1 MLSRFFASRNLH
13 CDDGVVY
20 IPQFLDKPQEYL
32 SWKDVE
38 TCLTRDDLYWELI
51 NGNGEKRSLPEYKP
65 YWSPVP
71 CQDKNTIYN
80 HITSGESFVI
90 TGYSKIK
97 RKTQDLCIE
106 IERSLDVCTD
116 VHVYGARTKSPSFK
130 THCDH
135 FSNFIIQCVGET
147 PWKVYKNKQTS
158 LLACKN
164 DKPLNYDIMEVD
176 WEGIL
181 KPGDLLYIPDRA
193 YHCAL
198 PDKTRLSM
206 SIPCVPT
213 VLNPEFYDRRNYKI
227 QTDN

>member
-1 MLSRFFASRNLH
+1 M
-13 CDDGVVY
+13 
-20 IPQFLDKPQEYL
+20 
-32 SWKDVE
+32 
-38 TCLTRDDLYWELI
+38 YWELI
-51 NGNGEKRSLPEYKP
+51 NGTGEKRSLPEYKP